1 MPYHIKKESKLGSAV
16 PTNGDEYYAG
26 DNRWTNDYDK
36 RKIFENKSDAD
47 ALKATVVTKTIGG
60 STNSYTPT
68 WFLNSTVV
76 EE

>member
-47 ALKATVVTKTIGG
+47 ALKATVVTNTLGG